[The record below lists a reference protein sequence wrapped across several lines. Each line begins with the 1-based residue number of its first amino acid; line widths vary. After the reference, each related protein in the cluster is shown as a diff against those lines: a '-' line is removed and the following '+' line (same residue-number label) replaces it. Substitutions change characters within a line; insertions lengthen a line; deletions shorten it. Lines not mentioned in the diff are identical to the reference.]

1 MPHLSIVVPTRA
13 TDLELLARLLACL
26 GGQSFQ
32 DFETILVCDR
42 TFSATEWQE
51 FQQKITALAQQHQIG
66 ELVLISEKNADFT
79 PQSPGGASYVRNQG
93 ILAARGKYLQL
104 FDDDNEFNPE
114 YLSLALSYHQQFK
127 EQYGREVLITPSLM
141 WRDTDQVQN
150 QGFTGYQYRLARP
163 QIHFLA
169 PEQEYA
175 EIKMFS
181 GNGILGARE
190 IMQQTLYDE
199 QIAWIA
205 EDLDFIYSIWK
216 QGYPVLVFRDLKVRH
231 QERDKSFLEQAWIGT
246 GRSAQQKIKNI
257 FLWVKKHA
265 NNKEK
270 LIFFLRS
277 SRGITV
283 RLAIKGLIHGGKQRW
298 QIFG

>member
-1 MPHLSIVVPTRA
+1 MI
-13 TDLELLARLLACL
+13 
-26 GGQSFQ
+26 
-32 DFETILVCDR
+32 
-42 TFSATEWQE
+42 
-51 FQQKITALAQQHQIG
+51 
-66 ELVLISEKNADFT
+66 LISEKNSDFI

-93 ILAARGKYLQL
+93 TLAARGDYIQL
-104 FDDDNEFNPE
+104 FDDDNEVDE
-114 YLSLALSYHQQFK
+114 DYLALALSYHQQFK

-150 QGFTGYQYRLARP
+150 QGFAGYNYRLARP

-169 PEQEYA
+169 PDQEYA

-205 EDLDFIYSIWK
+205 EDLDFVYSIWK
-216 QGYPVLVFRDLKVRH
+216 QGYPIVVFADLKVRH
-231 QERDKSFLEQAWIGT
+231 RERDKNYLEQAWIGT
-246 GRSAQQKIKNI
+246 PRSAQQKIKNI

-265 NNKEK
+265 NSKEK

-277 SRGITV
+277 SR
-283 RLAIKGLIHGGKQRW
+283 
-298 QIFG
+298 